1 MIASWHLVEYRR
13 RVLTPARLAGRVD
26 GLRFWRPLDIG
37 GDFGWFHDHPSRW
50 GLYRRLKPDFRRW
63 GFYAVWDDDDALE
76 RFLASPPS
84 RWADGWAECLSLRLR
99 PNAARGPW
107 PGVGALEVPAAA
119 PAGVGPI
126 AHIVRLD
133 LSLRGTFAM
142 WGSAAPHV
150 LRFLPDQEDLLLGIP
165 LVDRPYMQPVSFSLW
180 RAADAAH
187 RFARRADGHQRS
199 VERVQRSQHDL
210 HARYSTASFEPYS
223 CEGTWHGRN
232 PLAGVMPAV
241 SS

>member
-1 MIASWHLVEYRR
+1 MIASWHLVQYRL
-13 RVLTPARLAGRVD
+13 RVVSPSRLAGRID

-63 GFYAVWDDDDALE
+63 GFYGVWDDDAALDG
-76 RFLASPPS
+76 FLANPPQ
-84 RWADGWAECLSLRLR
+84 RWADGWVECLSLRLR
-99 PNAARGPW
+99 PTAAHGPW
-107 PGVGALEVPAAA
+107 AGVDALEAPAAA
-119 PAGVGPI
+119 PAGDGPV
-126 AHIVRLD
+126 AHMVRLD
-133 LSLRGTFAM
+133 LTLRGTLAM

-150 LRFLPDQEDLLLGIP
+150 LHFLPGQEDLLLGIP

-180 RAADAAH
+180 RSSDAVH
-187 RFARRADGHQRS
+187 NFSRRADGHQRS
-199 VERVQRSQHDL
+199 VQLVQRSQQNL

-232 PLAGVMPAV
+232 PLAEGIPAV
-241 SS
+241 RT